1 MFLKSVFMAVIGLSF
16 GFLVSAGVFTVLI
29 AVGLVPRF
37 AGKTHTSKK
46 VFLYEEMVVA
56 GTLFG
61 NFISVFEYSCHI
73 GEWVRNLQPFGGV
86 TDSMWKWITVI
97 LCIFFGFFAGIF
109 CWMPGSGH
117 RRNAEYHTCFCEK
130 DPVPAWIGNCS
141 SVHWIGKACWQS
153 DLFFP
158 AGIFDGRLNS
168 RLCGG
173 IAGRPE

>member
-1 MFLKSVFMAVIGLSF
+1 MMFLKSVFMAVIGLSF

-73 GEWVRNLQPFGGV
+73 GEWVRNLQPFGAV
-86 TDSMWKWITVI
+86 TNSMWKWITVI

-109 CWMPGSGH
+109 VGCLALAIAEMLNTIPVFA
-117 RRNAEYHTCFCEK
+117 RRIQFRHGLGLPPETDVPLTVTIPAQRLTVISSLSSWVPRTL
-130 DPVPAWIGNCS
+130 PV
-141 SVHWIGKACWQS
+141 
-153 DLFFP
+153 FP
-158 AGIFDGRLNS
+158 ELWS
-168 RLCGG
+168 
-173 IAGRPE
+173 

>member
-109 CWMPGSGH
+109 VGCLALAIAEMLNTIPVFA
-117 RRNAEYHTCFCEK
+117 RRIQFRH
-130 DPVPAWIGNCS
+130 G
-141 SVHWIGKACWQS
+141 
-153 DLFFP
+153 L
-158 AGIFDGRLNS
+158 
-168 RLCGG
+168 G
-173 IAGRPE
+173 IAVLSIGLGKRVGSLIYFSQQVFLTGG

>member
-97 LCIFFGFFAGIF
+97 LCIFLDSLRVF

-117 RRNAEYHTCFCEK
+117 CRNAEYHTCF
-130 DPVPAWIGNCS
+130 ARRIQFRHG
-141 SVHWIGKACWQS
+141 
-153 DLFFP
+153 L
-158 AGIFDGRLNS
+158 
-168 RLCGG
+168 G
-173 IAGRPE
+173 IAVLSIGLGKLVGSLIYFSQQVFLTGG

>member
-73 GEWVRNLQPFGGV
+73 GEWVRNLQPFG
-86 TDSMWKWITVI
+86 
-97 LCIFFGFFAGIF
+97 
-109 CWMPGSGH
+109 
-117 RRNAEYHTCFCEK
+117 
-130 DPVPAWIGNCS
+130 
-141 SVHWIGKACWQS
+141 AC
-153 DLFFP
+153 L
-158 AGIFDGRLNS
+158 LYTS
-168 RLCGG
+168 RCV
-173 IAGRPE
+173 

>member
-73 GEWVRNLQPFGGV
+73 GEWVRNLQPFGAV

-97 LCIFFGFFAGIF
+97 LCIFLDSLRAFLL
-109 CWMPGSGH
+109 
-117 RRNAEYHTCFCEK
+117 
-130 DPVPAWIGNCS
+130 DAWLWPSQKC
-141 SVHWIGKACWQS
+141 
-153 DLFFP
+153 
-158 AGIFDGRLNS
+158 
-168 RLCGG
+168 
-173 IAGRPE
+173 